1 MTEFEIISRSLSR
14 AVDGYLAGDSVE
26 DLTGGS
32 HLLTNDDLID
42 IFEARIEEQKK
53 IRSRRFK
60 NDIEDLGEWLADI
73 KECND
78 IIKYLTVI
86 IDILRKLKSNGIC

>member
-14 AVDGYLAGDSVE
+14 AVGGYLAGDSVE

-32 HLLTNDDLID
+32 HLLTIDDLID
-42 IFEARIEEQKK
+42 IFDARLKELKK
-53 IRSRRFK
+53 VQARCFK